1 MTKEEFI
8 KVLSEEGYSYIEQD
22 GKLLV
27 FVTGFRRENV
37 YLDNITDLPE
47 DIVFVNDGDVW
58 MGSLTSLPPG
68 IGFKNK
74 GQVCLG
80 VLTSIPSGTE
90 FANKGGHINLKSI
103 KSISTGA
110 IFNTE
115 EPIFLKSLTGGW
127 FENWEGNIEDINT
140 NELLR
145 RMISLGIFDKG

>member
-8 KVLSEEGYSYIEQD
+8 KVLREEGYSYIEQD

-27 FVTGFRRENV
+27 FVTGFRREAV

-115 EPIFLKSLTGGW
+115 VPIFLKSLTGGW